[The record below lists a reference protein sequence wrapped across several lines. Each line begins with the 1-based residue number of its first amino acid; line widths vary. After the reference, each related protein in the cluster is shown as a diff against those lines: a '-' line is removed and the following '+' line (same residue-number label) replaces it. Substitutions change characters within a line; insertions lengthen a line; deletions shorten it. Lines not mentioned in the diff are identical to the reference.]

1 MRYYQQNEKKCKTS
15 STLIESFIYC
25 ALSWNMFKG
34 LYSFFSSQKI
44 MLLSSGTKCNLIRR
58 KQKTRPA
65 VQPFNNMKLGQ
76 CNNAIPCWVKSKSMY
91 GTDSFMQ
98 MTGVQ
103 SCASLCDMTESVQ
116 SSKNHF
122 NKSPLMNFG
131 AWNFSNNKWVNK
143 GFL

>member
-1 MRYYQQNEKKCKTS
+1 MKYVQR
-15 STLIESFIYC
+15 
-25 ALSWNMFKG
+25 ALQ
-34 LYSFFSSQKI
+34 FFSSQKI

-65 VQPFNNMKLGQ
+65 VQLYEARSMQQCHTMLGK
-76 CNNAIPCWVKSKSMY
+76 VKVY

-131 AWNFSNNKWVNK
+131 A
-143 GFL
+143 

>member
-15 STLIESFIYC
+15 STLIESFILCFIMKYVQR
-25 ALSWNMFKG
+25 ALQ
-34 LYSFFSSQKI
+34 FFSSQKI

-122 NKSPLMNFG
+122 KKSPLMNFG
-131 AWNFSNNKWVNK
+131 A
-143 GFL
+143 